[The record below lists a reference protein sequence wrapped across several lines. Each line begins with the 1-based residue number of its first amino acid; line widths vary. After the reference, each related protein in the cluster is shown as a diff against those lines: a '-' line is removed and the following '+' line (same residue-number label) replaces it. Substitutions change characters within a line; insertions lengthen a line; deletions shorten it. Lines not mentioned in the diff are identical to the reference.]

1 MKQLH
6 PKITCIA
13 FAVLATV
20 FAQAQTN
27 ALASFREQ
35 NEKLQGTN
43 TFACC
48 AKDDKSPSVEN
59 EPTEALLKMAGNG
72 NAKAQYEVGRRYQ
85 FGKGVATNA
94 VEAIKWYR
102 KAAEQGLAEA
112 QFALGLFMLA
122 YPDIG
127 VEPNLS
133 EAGKWISKAAEQYR
147 KVAEQGNA
155 EAQIKLADC
164 LELTKLVGPKNDAAE
179 AVKWYRKAAEQGNAE
194 AQRRLAECYR
204 KGQGVERD
212 KTEAVKWYQKAA
224 EQGDAEAQ
232 LELAICYYFGKVVE
246 RNYLEV
252 VKWCRMAADQ
262 GLEEAQCLLGI
273 CYENGYGVKKD
284 DFEAVNYYRKAADQ
298 GQVVAQAYLGDCYYF
313 GKGIEENK
321 HKAVEW
327 YRKAVDNRGNF
338 DALGFIGSEMVG
350 FELSGHVLRLGDC
363 YKNGV
368 GVAKDESEAVK
379 LYRKVAE
386 VGLTFL
392 SEERGARRLEA
403 MYRLADCYEN
413 GLGVEKSFME
423 ATKWRCKA
431 WFVKH
436 LKLAV
441 ISITIITV
449 VVGFVL
455 WAIMMEWLGFIKLHR
470 KAKGGDAD
478 AMMNVARYCSRQL
491 FFLRKKAST
500 WYHKAVEQYRKAAEQ
515 GDDEAQIK
523 LGDCYRYGIGVE
535 KNDDEATKW
544 FRLAASQG
552 NERATEKMKEMDS
565 KD

>member
-1 MKQLH
+1 MKQPH
-6 PKITCIA
+6 SKTTCIA
-13 FAVLATV
+13 LALLATV
-20 FAQAQTN
+20 FAQTQTN
-27 ALASFREQ
+27 TLASFTDE
-35 NEKLQGTN
+35 NKKLQSTN
-43 TFACC
+43 TVTCC
-48 AKDDKSPSVEN
+48 VKDAKSTSVED
-59 EPTEALLKMAGNG
+59 EPIEDLLKMAENG
-72 NAKAQYEVGRRYQ
+72 NAKAQYEVGRHYQ

-94 VEAIKWYR
+94 VEVIKWYR

-122 YPDIG
+122 YPGIG
-127 VEPNLS
+127 VEPHLS

-194 AQRRLAECYR
+194 AQRKLAECYS
-204 KGQGVERD
+204 KGKGVERD
-212 KTEAVKWYQKAA
+212 ETAAVKWYQKAA

-246 RNYLEV
+246 KDYLEV

-262 GLEEAQCLLGI
+262 GLKEAQCVLGI

-298 GQVVAQAYLGDCYYF
+298 GQVVAQAHLGDCYYF

-338 DALGFIGSEMVG
+338 DALGFIGSEMG

-386 VGLTFL
+386 VRLTFL
-392 SEERGARRLEA
+392 SEKRGARRLEA
-403 MYRLADCYEN
+403 MYRLAGCYEN

-436 LKLAV
+436 ETLLAV
-441 ISITIITV
+441 IRITIITG

-455 WAIMMEWLGFIKLHR
+455 WAMMMEWLGYIKLRR
-470 KAKGGDAD
+470 K
-478 AMMNVARYCSRQL
+478 
-491 FFLRKKAST
+491 
-500 WYHKAVEQYRKAAEQ
+500 
-515 GDDEAQIK
+515 
-523 LGDCYRYGIGVE
+523 
-535 KNDDEATKW
+535 
-544 FRLAASQG
+544 
-552 NERATEKMKEMDS
+552 S
-565 KD
+565 KRWRC

>member
-224 EQGDAEAQ
+224 EQEFADAQ
-232 LELAICYYFGKVVE
+232 F
-246 RNYLEV
+246 N
-252 VKWCRMAADQ
+252 
-262 GLEEAQCLLGI
+262 LGV
-273 CYENGYGVKKD
+273 CYENGVGVKKD
-284 DFEAVNYYRKAADQ
+284 YN
-298 GQVVAQAYLGDCYYF
+298 
-313 GKGIEENK
+313 
-321 HKAVEW
+321 
-327 YRKAVDNRGNF
+327 
-338 DALGFIGSEMVG
+338 
-350 FELSGHVLRLGDC
+350 
-363 YKNGV
+363 
-368 GVAKDESEAVK
+368 
-379 LYRKVAE
+379 
-386 VGLTFL
+386 
-392 SEERGARRLEA
+392 
-403 MYRLADCYEN
+403 
-413 GLGVEKSFME
+413 
-423 ATKWRCKA
+423 
-431 WFVKH
+431 
-436 LKLAV
+436 
-441 ISITIITV
+441 
-449 VVGFVL
+449 
-455 WAIMMEWLGFIKLHR
+455 
-470 KAKGGDAD
+470 
-478 AMMNVARYCSRQL
+478 
-491 FFLRKKAST
+491 
-500 WYHKAVEQYRKAAEQ
+500 KAAEWYQ
-515 GDDEAQIK
+515 KAANQNHMDAKKALNNIK
-523 LGDCYRYGIGVE
+523 RR
-535 KNDDEATKW
+535 KK
-544 FRLAASQG
+544 
-552 NERATEKMKEMDS
+552 
-565 KD
+565 